1 MDQTRVNL
9 STTAMGILAFVLAYF
24 GYVELLFLLIA
35 YAVFLDKNQK
45 LAKISFQALYLQLA
59 YRTVLLVLSWVF
71 GFFSWFFNLIDAYG
85 AMGTFASLHGYI
97 RTLLGV
103 LIFVAYLLGVLQIMR
118 GKDCNLPIL
127 GMLADKT
134 LGIITKKSQ
143 PAPAQPAAY
152 AGTPVQPQQPHFQP
166 QAQNPVQ
173 PAPAQQPHVHNTA
186 PQAPVAKPEG
196 VVPPAPAA
204 APSAASGSWNCS
216 CGHEN
221 TGNFCVKCGNPRPK
235 A

>member
-97 RTLLGV
+97 RALLGV

-127 GMLADKT
+127 ACLLIKLSESSLRRASRHLLSPLLMPVRRYSRSSPTSSRRLKILSSRLLLSSLMFT
-134 LGIITKKSQ
+134 IQLRRHLSLNRKVLFRLLRLPLHQQ
-143 PAPAQPAAY
+143 PPDHGPAAVVMRI
-152 AGTPVQPQQPHFQP
+152 PVIS
-166 QAQNPVQ
+166 V
-173 PAPAQQPHVHNTA
+173 
-186 PQAPVAKPEG
+186 
-196 VVPPAPAA
+196 
-204 APSAASGSWNCS
+204 
-216 CGHEN
+216 
-221 TGNFCVKCGNPRPK
+221 
-235 A
+235 